1 MPKVIDHKKR
11 KDLIV
16 KTALR
21 VYDEGG
27 LKEANL
33 SRIAQECNLSRTT
46 VYQYFK
52 DVSDVFNYLVKT
64 QTDKMLQKYLS
75 EEWNKG
81 NCYERLRRITAD
93 IIVMAETY
101 KPEIVRFVRSLSA
114 IEASIENIVH
124 HRTAKLR
131 LFLSRLVRGGIKDG
145 SIRSCKSIET
155 TEKLMALML
164 SYGFMLAYFP
174 ESAEFSRSLVTD
186 YVDYISSSV
195 SSANS

>member
-33 SRIAQECNLSRTT
+33 SRIAQEANLSRTT

-64 QTDKMLQKYLS
+64 QTDKILQKYLS
-75 EEWNKG
+75 EEWSQG
-81 NCYERLRRITAD
+81 SSSERLRRITAD
-93 IIVMAETY
+93 IIDTADKY
-101 KPEIVRFVRSLSA
+101 KVEIIRFVKSINA
-114 IEASIENIVH
+114 IDANIENIVH

-131 LFLSRLVRGGIKDG
+131 LFLSRLVRGGIREG
-145 SIRSCKSIET
+145 SIRKCSSTEA
-155 TEKLMALML
+155 TEKIMAIML

-174 ESAEFSRSLVTD
+174 ESAEFSRTSVTD
-186 YVDYISSSV
+186 YVDYLSSS
-195 SSANS
+195 SSKS